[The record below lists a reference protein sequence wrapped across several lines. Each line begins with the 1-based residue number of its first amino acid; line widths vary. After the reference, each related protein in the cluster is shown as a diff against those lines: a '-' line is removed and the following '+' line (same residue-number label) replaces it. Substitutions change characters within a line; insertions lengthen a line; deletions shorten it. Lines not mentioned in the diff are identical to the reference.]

1 MKTYTI
7 GQLAKAVGVNLE
19 TIRYYERTGLLAKP
33 PRNDSG
39 YRQFPEEAVARLRY
53 TKNAQRLGFSL
64 REIGELLSLRL
75 SPDSACLDVKEK
87 AEAKIAEIDRKM
99 VELKNLRTALKE
111 LSARCAQAT
120 PIYECHFLEVLQDS
134 GGAKP

>member
-7 GQLAKAVGVNLE
+7 GQLAKTVGVNIE
-19 TIRYYERTGLLAKP
+19 TVRYYERSGLLPKP

-39 YRQFPEEAVARLRY
+39 YRQFPEEAVVRLRF

-64 REIGELLSLRL
+64 KEIRELLSLRL
-75 SPDSACLDVKEK
+75 IPDSACLDIKEK
-87 AEAKIAEIDRKM
+87 AEVKIAEIDQKM
-99 VELKNLRTALKE
+99 VELKTLRKALKE

-120 PIYECHFLEVLQDS
+120 PINECHFLEVLQDS
-134 GGAKP
+134 GRGKL